1 MIMTYPPFHS
11 THASDIVESELYDML
26 KTIID
31 ARCGLS
37 AIHQLLDGALTM
49 AEIRARYDL
58 WKTGQRET
66 RPGRSPADG

>member
-1 MIMTYPPFHS
+1 MIMTHPPFHPA
-11 THASDIVESELYDML
+11 HPSDIVESELKDML

-49 AEIRARYDL
+49 AEIRARYDQ
-58 WKTGQRET
+58 WKANQRT
-66 RPGRSPADG
+66 HD